1 MAKIRNRDGEWVGV
15 IKRLVLQ
22 QKKGK
27 KIFYQNGDRK
37 SDFIDRNTE
46 TIFVG

>member
-1 MAKIRNRDGEWVGV
+1 MRNRDGEWVGV
-15 IKRLVLQ
+15 IKRLVLEEEE
-22 QKKGK
+22 KEK